1 MSRHKSMTVGV
12 KLALSVVGNDFAA
25 VTLMR
30 FPAFPWRDF
39 LLKQAKTYKIRK
51 MNLDRIMKTE

>member
-1 MSRHKSMTVGV
+1 MTEG
-12 KLALSVVGNDFAA
+12 LDFALSVVWNDFAA
-25 VTLMR
+25 GTLMR
-30 FPAFPWRDF
+30 FLAFLWRDF